1 MKKQELEK
9 LAKSLLEKH
18 PSKDAVYMTEDG
30 QGFFNK
36 DARNNH
42 AKGRGGLEVYD
53 FFREGIPTPQET
65 TDAIK
70 ALEVAAEKVARY
82 ETANETIEKVFTDDA
97 FEITVTPETDP
108 MVALAAS
115 VKEQL
120 EEAKGLANEAAN
132 LENDLTEKT
141 GLLETATNDLA
152 TVKEDFK
159 TAETKI
165 SELETT
171 ISKKEQDVDKA
182 YDALKERDS
191 EIAALKEELK
201 ESKKALAA
209 ANKKK

>member
-141 GLLETATNDLA
+141 GLLETATNDLETAKTDLADVQKSNA
-152 TVKEDFK
+152 TLVDDVEKLDKELVEK
-159 TAETKI
+159 
-165 SELETT
+165 
-171 ISKKEQDVDKA
+171 DKA
-182 YDALKERDS
+182 VKALE
-191 EIAALKEELK
+191 EELK